1 MLLQANDD
9 LFQKISLYRQY
20 GERAKT
26 IERLHTLEMEL
37 QEAMEANMMY
47 KEQLKAAL
55 STHQNVAQAAFGN
68 MGGDVDVILEELK
81 MKKQLARRLESELQE
96 MQQRYTSLSL
106 KCAEVEAHR
115 EEVVQELKRLKGG
128 GGHMKKPSR

>member
-1 MLLQANDD
+1 LQTNDD

-26 IERLHTLEMEL
+26 VERLHVLEVEL

-55 STHQNVAQAAFGN
+55 STHQNVSQAAFSN
-68 MGGDVDVILEELK
+68 MGGDVDMILDELK
-81 MKKQLARRLESELQE
+81 VKKQQARKLERELQD
-96 MQQRYTSLSL
+96 MQGRYSALSL
-106 KCAEVEAHR
+106 KCAEVEGQR
-115 EEVVQELKRLKGG
+115 EELVQELKRLKGG
-128 GGHMKKPSR
+128 GHIKKPSR